1 MALDS
6 IDVQIL
12 NMLIENGRISYTDIA
27 KEVGMKHHLLL
38 TVLKK
43 WRWTA

>member
-12 NMLIENGRISYTDIA
+12 NMLIENGRISY
-27 KEVGMKHHLLL
+27 
-38 TVLKK
+38 VLKK